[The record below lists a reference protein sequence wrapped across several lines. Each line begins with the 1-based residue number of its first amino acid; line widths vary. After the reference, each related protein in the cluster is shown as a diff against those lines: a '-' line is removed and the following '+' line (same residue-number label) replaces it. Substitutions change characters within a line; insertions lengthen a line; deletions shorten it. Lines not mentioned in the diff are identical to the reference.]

1 MLLLTDESERGRR
14 LAKQFGVAHS
24 LWRLKSG
31 PLPKEASAPQAV
43 FTDVAFDNETSIHWL
58 RRTLRALKRN
68 DIPVVCLLRTEDRR
82 EEVQAYALGATSVLP
97 ADASDEDIIKA
108 FGELKL
114 RSDADLAVEPVRAK
128 IVKAG
133 SSFDDIMAAGRTG
146 DAPCPQTVSDHAN
159 VVLAAVR
166 QDGVKAWLHA
176 LRSYNDVTYQHCL
189 TVTGL
194 AAAFATRL
202 GFGVRDRLRLTRA
215 AALHDIGKAR
225 IPLAILDKPG
235 ALTPA
240 EWAIMRSHPVIGY
253 DLLASRDGFCAE
265 ELAVVRSHHEML
277 DGSGYPDGL
286 RGAEIGDLVRLL
298 TICDIY
304 AALITPR
311 PYKDGMSAAEAYDI
325 MVRMGP
331 KLDGDMLAE
340 FRHIR
345 DDLAFDVAS

>member
-1 MLLLTDESERGRR
+1 MT
-14 LAKQFGVAHS
+14 HS
-24 LWRLKSG
+24 LWRLRSG
-31 PLPKEASAPQAV
+31 PLPQEASAPQAV
-43 FTDVAFDNETSIHWL
+43 FTDVAFDNEAAVHWL
-58 RRTLRALKRN
+58 RRTLQALKRN
-68 DIPVVCLLRTEDRR
+68 DIPVVCLLRSEDRR

-97 ADASDEDIIKA
+97 ADASDEDILKA
-108 FGELKL
+108 IDALK
-114 RSDADLAVEPVRAK
+114 RRADIDLAVEPVRAR
-128 IVKAG
+128 IVQAS
-133 SSFDDIMAAGRTG
+133 SSFDHIMTAGRAG
-146 DAPCPQTVSDHAN
+146 DAPCSQTLSDHAN
-159 VVLAAVR
+159 GVLAAVR

-194 AAAFATRL
+194 AAAFASRL
-202 GFGVRDRLRLTRA
+202 GFGARDRLRLTRA

-240 EWAIMRSHPVIGY
+240 EWAVMRSHPLIGY

-286 RGAEIGDLVRLL
+286 SGREIGDLVRLL

-311 PYKDGMSAAEAYDI
+311 PYKDGMPAADAYDI
-325 MVRMGP
+325 MVRMGG

-345 DDLAFDVAS
+345 DDLAFDVTG